1 MQSPTVP
8 NNQLIPPD
16 EDKVLSLTVLARR
29 WGCTLQT
36 AKKAGQAPTPP
47 VNLLHRPIERTARR
61 NALGR
66 SAGRASGEPNIKR
79 EGGNGA
85 VTILAQEIK
94 A

>member
-1 MQSPTVP
+1 MHPADS
-8 NNQLIPPD
+8 
-16 EDKVLSLTVLARR
+16 
-29 WGCTLQT
+29 
-36 AKKAGQAPTPP
+36 KKAGQAPTPP